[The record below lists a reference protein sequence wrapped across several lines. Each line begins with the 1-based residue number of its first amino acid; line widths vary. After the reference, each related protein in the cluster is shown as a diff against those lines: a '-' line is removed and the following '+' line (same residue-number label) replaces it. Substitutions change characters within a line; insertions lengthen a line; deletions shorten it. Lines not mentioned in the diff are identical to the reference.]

1 MITLNYQID
10 IKDLSFFKDNQN
22 SLLISLAPIYF
33 KNSTTYESSPTNKFT
48 KIELSTNDVLAIYL
62 SIKNISSKYI
72 KLLKL
77 KFTDDEIFKFIPCSL
92 VNSDTK
98 EVYVS
103 DSADSNLTCLSSL
116 RENETLNI
124 KFYIKTNFTS
134 LDSNKLNSRVKFF
147 DYSKYSNADC
157 QRVYLAFKQS
167 AIQLTSMP
175 HKNLLEIEN
184 VGTSPLKNV
193 VLRYPIPIGYKVNL
207 GSLSATF
214 NNNPCKIVA
223 KQIGSDLLLKLDS
236 LPAKE
241 KNKTKA
247 VHVFLEHIKYSL
259 KLSDAKLSISITKD
273 IKKNII

>member
-22 SLLISLAPIYF
+22 SLLVSLAPIYL
-33 KNSTTYESSPTNKFT
+33 KNSTTSELSYTNKCT
-48 KIELSTNDVLAIYL
+48 KIAIATNDVLAIHL
-62 SIKNISSKYI
+62 SIKNIANKYI
-72 KLLKL
+72 KLLKF

-103 DSADSNLTCLSSL
+103 HSTDNNLTLLSSL
-116 RENETLNI
+116 RENEILNV
-124 KFYIKTNFTS
+124 KFYVKTNFTA
-134 LDSNKLNSRVKFF
+134 LDSNKINSLVKFF
-147 DYSKYSNADC
+147 DYNKYCNDDC
-157 QRVYLAFKQS
+157 NRIYLVFKQS

-184 VGTSPLKNV
+184 VGTSTLKDV
-193 VLRYPIPIGYKVNL
+193 VLHYPIPLGYKVNL

-214 NNNPCKIVA
+214 NNSPCKIVA
-223 KQIGSDLLLKLDS
+223 KQIGSELLLKLDS

-241 KNKTKA
+241 NNKTKA

-273 IKKNII
+273 K